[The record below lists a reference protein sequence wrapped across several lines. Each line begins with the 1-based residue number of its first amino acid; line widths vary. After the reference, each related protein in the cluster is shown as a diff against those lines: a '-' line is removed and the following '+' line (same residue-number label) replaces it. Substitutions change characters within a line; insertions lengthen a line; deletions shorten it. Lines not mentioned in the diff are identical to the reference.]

1 MDIISYL
8 DYAGTLSF
16 ALSGALTAVSKKFD
30 IFGVIIIAF
39 VTALGGGMLRDVL
52 INAYPVNW
60 IDDQNYL
67 WIVLLAVVLMYSFK
81 SKIIFWS
88 KTFFIFDTI
97 GLGVFTVIGLEKA
110 LQFEV
115 GYQAAIIMGMISAS
129 FGGVIRD
136 ILTNRV
142 PLILKRE
149 IYASASL
156 FGGIIYTIGVELAWN
171 ENILT
176 FMSIGSVILIR
187 SLAVKYHL
195 HLPRI
200 KNDLFK
206 KSI

>member
-1 MDIISYL
+1 MNILDYL
-8 DYAGTLSF
+8 DYIGTFSF
-16 ALSGALTAVSKKFD
+16 ALSGALTAASKRFD

-39 VTALGGGMLRDVL
+39 VTALGGGMIRDVL
-52 INAYPVNW
+52 ISAYPINW
-60 IDDQNYL
+60 IANQNYL
-67 WIVLLAVVLMYSFK
+67 WLVLTAVFVMYLFK
-81 SKIIFWS
+81 SKIIPWS
-88 KTFFIFDTI
+88 KTFFIFDTV

-110 LQFEV
+110 LQFDV
-115 GYQAAIIMGMISAS
+115 GFQAAIIMGMISAS

-156 FGGIIYTIGVELAWN
+156 FGGLTYVLGSKLSWN
-171 ENILT
+171 ENLLT
-176 FMSIGSVILIR
+176 MLSIASVILIR

-200 KNDLFK
+200 KNDLFTK
-206 KSI
+206 NQ